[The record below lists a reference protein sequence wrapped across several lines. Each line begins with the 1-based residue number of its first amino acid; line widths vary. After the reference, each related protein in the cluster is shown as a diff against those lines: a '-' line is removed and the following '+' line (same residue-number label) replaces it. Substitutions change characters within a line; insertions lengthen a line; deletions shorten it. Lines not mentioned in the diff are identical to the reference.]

1 MSSYLS
7 IYVQKKGGKPT
18 ILTSYSRNTDIYQ
31 YFNENLNIAYA
42 GNEEKYTK
50 LDKSDVDI
58 VIREFESDIN
68 KAKERLTLYEKY
80 ASDNP
85 DYIQDILD
93 TKEYIGDLAY
103 WKDKTSFIADML
115 NDIDYNHE
123 NGIEAVFCN
132 ID

>member
-31 YFNENLNIAYA
+31 YFNDNLNIAYA

-80 ASDNP
+80 AGDNP
-85 DYIQDILD
+85 DYIQEILD
-93 TKEYIGDLAY
+93 TKEYIEDLTY
-103 WKDKTSFIADML
+103 WKDKTSFIEDML
-115 NDIDYNHE
+115 NDKDYNYE
-123 NGIEAVFCN
+123 NGIEAVLCN

>member
-50 LDKSDVDI
+50 LDKSDIDL
-58 VIREFESDIN
+58 VIREFETAIN
-68 KAKERLTLYEKY
+68 SAKERLTLYEKY
-80 ASDNP
+80 ASGNS
-85 DYIQDILD
+85 DYIQEILEV
-93 TKEYIGDLAY
+93 KEYIEDLTY
-103 WKDKTSFIADML
+103 WKDKTSFIADIV
-115 NDIDYNHE
+115 NDIEYNYE
-123 NGIEAVFCN
+123 DGIEAVLCN